1 MRYEPVIGMEVHVEL
16 STHSKCFCG
25 CSIEFG
31 AEPNTQT
38 CPICLGMPGVLPVL
52 NETALE
58 YTLRTA
64 IALNCRVN
72 RSSQFERKNYYYPD
86 LPKNYQISQLRKNLG
101 DDGWLDIP
109 VNNSTLRIGIDNV
122 HLEEDAGKLV
132 HPEFSGADYSL
143 VDLNRAGT
151 PLIEIVSKPDMH
163 SDDEALAYM
172 ETLKNLLQYLEISDC
187 NMHEGRLRFEA
198 NISVRPEGSDEL
210 RTKVEIKNL
219 NSMRTVLR
227 CIEHE
232 VKRQSLAYDRGET
245 IAQETRLWDEAA
257 GVTRTMR
264 SKERA
269 NDYRYFPEPDLP
281 LFEISEQRIEEVRRH
296 LPELREAKMARFIG
310 EYGLPEYDAALITNS
325 KPLSDYYEQAVQAH
339 RNPKSISN
347 WIMTELL
354 RRLKETENEITDV
367 PMKPQ
372 HLASLVKLVDD
383 NTLSLPM
390 AKKIFPE
397 MFETGKAPE
406 AIVEERGLKQVS
418 DTSQIETF
426 VDQAIAANAK
436 AVDDYRKG
444 NPKALGALVGF
455 VMKASRGQANPAV
468 VNELLEKKLK
478 QS

>member
-1 MRYEPVIGMEVHVEL
+1 MRYQPVIGMEVHVEL
-16 STHSKCFCG
+16 STNSKCFCG

-31 AEPNTQT
+31 GQPNTQV

-52 NETALE
+52 NATALE

-64 IALNCRVN
+64 IALNCRIN

-101 DDGWLDIP
+101 EDGWLDIV
-109 VNNSTLRIGIDNV
+109 VNGETKRIGMDNV

-151 PLIEIVSKPDMH
+151 PLVEIVSRPDMH
-163 SDDEALAYM
+163 STDDALAYM

-198 NISVRPEGSDEL
+198 NISVRPEGTDEL

-232 VKRQSLAYDRGET
+232 VKRQSQAYDRGER

-264 SKERA
+264 SKEGA
-269 NDYRYFPEPDLP
+269 HDYRYFPDPDLTP
-281 LFEISEQRIEEVRRH
+281 FEISEEQIEEVRRH
-296 LPELREAKMARFIG
+296 LPELRDAKMERFVN
-310 EYGLPEYDAALITNS
+310 EYGLPEYDANLITAS
-325 KPLSDYYEQAVQAH
+325 KPLSDYYEQAVRTH
-339 RNPKSISN
+339 NNPKAISN

-354 RRLKETENEITDV
+354 RRLKDTEAEVTEI
-367 PMKPQ
+367 PMKAEQ
-372 HLASLVKLVDD
+372 LGALVGLIDA
-383 NTLSLPM
+383 NILSGPM
-390 AKKIFPE
+390 AKKVFAE
-397 MFETGKAPE
+397 MMETGKSPE
-406 AIVEERGLKQVS
+406 QIVEEKGLKQVS
-418 DTSQIETF
+418 DTSAIEAM
-426 VDQAIAANAK
+426 VDAAIAAN
-436 AVDDYRKG
+436 
-444 NPKALGALVGF
+444 PKATDDVRQGNKRAIGALVGA
-455 VMKASRGQANPAV
+455 VMKASKGQANPALI
-468 VNELLEKKLK
+468 NELIEKKLAV
-478 QS
+478 

>member
-16 STHSKCFCG
+16 STASKCFCG

-31 AEPNTQT
+31 GEPNTQV
-38 CPICLGMPGVLPVL
+38 CPVCLGMPGVLPVL

-101 DDGWLDIP
+101 EEGWLDIV
-109 VNNSTLRIGIDNV
+109 VNGEPKRIGMDNV

-163 SDDEALAYM
+163 SPDDALAYM

-198 NISVRPEGSDEL
+198 NISVRPEGADEL

-269 NDYRYFPEPDLP
+269 HDYRYFPEPDLTP
-281 LFEISEQRIEEVRRH
+281 FEISEEQIERVRGN
-296 LPELREAKMARFIG
+296 LPELRDAKMARFAN
-310 EYGLPEYDAALITNS
+310 EYGLPEYDASLITAS
-325 KPLSDYYEQAVQAH
+325 KPLADYYEQAVRTH
-339 RNPKSISN
+339 NNPKAISN

-354 RRLKETENEITDV
+354 RRLKDAEAEVTEI
-367 PMKPQ
+367 PMQPE
-372 HLASLVKLVDD
+372 HLGQLVALLDD
-383 NTLSLPM
+383 NILSGPM
-390 AKKIFPE
+390 AKKVFAE
-397 MFETGKAPE
+397 MMETGKAPE
-406 AIVEERGLKQVS
+406 AIVEAKGLKQVS
-418 DTSQIETF
+418 DAGAIEAL
-426 VDQAIAANAK
+426 VDEAIAAN
-436 AVDDYRKG
+436 
-444 NPKALGALVGF
+444 PKAADDVRQGNKKAIGALVGY
-455 VMKASRGQANPAV
+455 VMKASKGQANPAV
-468 VNELLEKKLK
+468 VNQLLGKKLAE
-478 QS
+478 

>member
-16 STHSKCFCG
+16 STNSKCFCG

-31 AEPNTQT
+31 GAPNTQV
-38 CPICLGMPGVLPVL
+38 CPVCLGLPGVLPVL

-64 IALNCRVN
+64 IALNCRIN

-101 DDGWLDIP
+101 EEGWLDIV
-109 VNNSTLRIGIDNV
+109 VNGETKRIGMDNV

-132 HPEFSGADYSL
+132 HPEFSGVDYSL

-163 SDDEALAYM
+163 STDDALAYM

-198 NISVRPEGSDEL
+198 NISVRPEGTEEL

-232 VKRQSLAYDRGET
+232 VKRQSQAYDRGER

-257 GVTRTMR
+257 VVTRTMR
-264 SKERA
+264 SKEQA
-269 NDYRYFPEPDLP
+269 HDYRYFPDPDLTP
-281 LFEISEQRIEEVRRH
+281 FEISEEQIEAVRRN
-296 LPELREAKMARFIG
+296 LPELRDAKMARFIG
-310 EYGLPEYDAALITNS
+310 EYGLPEYDAALITAS
-325 KPLSDYYEQAVQAH
+325 KPLADYYEQAVRTH
-339 RNPKSISN
+339 NNPKAISN

-354 RRLKETENEITDV
+354 RRLKDAEAEVTDI
-367 PMKPQ
+367 PMQPE
-372 HLASLVKLVDD
+372 HLGRLVALLDD
-383 NTLSLPM
+383 NTLSGPM
-390 AKKIFPE
+390 AKKVFAEMMESGTPPE
-397 MFETGKAPE
+397 Q
-406 AIVEERGLKQVS
+406 IVEEQGLKQVT
-418 DTSQIETF
+418 DTSAIEAL
-426 VDQAIAANAK
+426 VDQAIAANPKAADDVRQGNRK
-436 AVDDYRKG
+436 AV
-444 NPKALGALVGF
+444 GALVGY
-455 VMKASRGQANPAV
+455 VMKASKGQANPAV
-468 VNELLEKKLK
+468 VNELLDMKLRV
-478 QS
+478 